1 MEALLGDC
9 AEAAV
14 TPDDTLEREFVG
26 RLEDAS
32 RLAFR
37 VALGVL
43 HNREDAE
50 DIAQEALVRAYRNF
64 DRLRDR
70 ERFRAWLVRIA
81 WRLALDHRR
90 SQGRRERRELAMS
103 GHAVPPGVEQMAAWR
118 EFERHLYR
126 AMDELPEKLR
136 IVVVLAGL
144 EGYDTREVA
153 ALLGLPEGT
162 VRSRLHAARK
172 QLAARLRW
180 IASGPRADGTR
191 LG

>member
-1 MEALLGDC
+1 MEALLGDSV
-9 AEAAV
+9 EAV
-14 TPDDTLEREFVG
+14 VIPDDTLEREFVG

-90 SQGRRERRELAMS
+90 SQGRRDRRELAVS
-103 GHAVPPGVEQMAAWR
+103 GHVASPGVQLLAVWR
-118 EFERHLYR
+118 EFDRDIYL
-126 AMDELPEKLR
+126 
-136 IVVVLAGL
+136 V
-144 EGYDTREVA
+144 
-153 ALLGLPEGT
+153 
-162 VRSRLHAARK
+162 
-172 QLAARLRW
+172 
-180 IASGPRADGTR
+180 
-191 LG
+191 

>member
-26 RLEDAS
+26 RLEEAS

-90 SQGRRERRELAMS
+90 SQGRRERRELAVS
-103 GHAVPPGVEQMAAWR
+103 GHAAPPGVEQMAVWR

-136 IVVVLAGL
+136 MVVVLAGR

-162 VRSRLHAARK
+162 VKSRLYAARK
-172 QLAARLRW
+172 QLAERLRW
-180 IASGPRADGTR
+180 IASDTR
-191 LG
+191 VG

>member
-1 MEALLGDC
+1 MQASRPRVTAMALRLNRNAPRGVLHNGPAMEALLGDC

-26 RLEDAS
+26 LLEDAS
-32 RLAFR
+32 GLGLR

-70 ERFRAWLVRIA
+70 ERFRAWLVGIA

-90 SQGRRERRELAMS
+90 SQGRRERRELVES
-103 GHAVPPGVEQMAAWR
+103 GRAATPG
-118 EFERHLYR
+118 
-126 AMDELPEKLR
+126 
-136 IVVVLAGL
+136 
-144 EGYDTREVA
+144 
-153 ALLGLPEGT
+153 
-162 VRSRLHAARK
+162 
-172 QLAARLRW
+172 
-180 IASGPRADGTR
+180 
-191 LG
+191 

>member
-1 MEALLGDC
+1 MASRPNRNAPRGVLYDGPAMEALLGDC
-9 AEAAV
+9 ADAAV
-14 TPDDTLEREFVG
+14 TRDATLEREVVG

-64 DRLRDR
+64 GRLRDR

-90 SQGRRERRELAMS
+90 SQGRRERLELAVS
-103 GHAVPPGVEQMAAWR
+103 GHAAPPGVEQMAAWR

-126 AMDELPEKLR
+126 PQAELPEMVR
-136 IVVVLAGL
+136 IG
-144 EGYDTREVA
+144 VA
-153 ALLGLPEGT
+153 
-162 VRSRLHAARK
+162 SARG
-172 QLAARLRW
+172 A
-180 IASGPRADGTR
+180 
-191 LG
+191 

>member
-1 MEALLGDC
+1 MEALLGDSV
-9 AEAAV
+9 EAV
-14 TPDDTLEREFVG
+14 VIPDDTLEREFVG

-50 DIAQEALVRAYRNF
+50 DIAQETLVRAYRNF

-90 SQGRRERRELAMS
+90 FPGRGGRPGLAGS
-103 GHAVPPGVEQMAAWR
+103 RHPAPPRAGQMAAR
-118 EFERHLYR
+118 GGVGRHLFPAVGEVSGKR
-126 AMDELPEKLR
+126 SGVVELAR
-136 IVVVLAGL
+136 
-144 EGYDTREVA
+144 
-153 ALLGLPEGT
+153 
-162 VRSRLHAARK
+162 VR
-172 QLAARLRW
+172 
-180 IASGPRADGTR
+180 
-191 LG
+191 

>member
-1 MEALLGDC
+1 MEALLGDSV
-9 AEAAV
+9 EVVV
-14 TPDDTLEREFVG
+14 TSDDTLEREFVG

-32 RLAFR
+32 GLAFR

-90 SQGRRERRELAMS
+90 SQGRRERRELAVS
-103 GHAVPPGVEQMAAWR
+103 GDAAPPGVEQMAAWR
-118 EFERHLYR
+118 EFERHLC
-126 AMDELPEKLR
+126 R
-136 IVVVLAGL
+136 IVFNAQHVDRHNFSVTGAAAWRCP
-144 EGYDTREVA
+144 TRSPRRSSPPRRIA
-153 ALLGLPEGT
+153 PGPT
-162 VRSRLHAARK
+162 V
-172 QLAARLRW
+172 W
-180 IASGPRADGTR
+180 
-191 LG
+191 